1 MLRRATAGLLVVG
14 LGIGIWWLWPRG
26 DEAGPPSTSAGAAS
40 ITTTTQQSDE
50 TTTTVRTTTTNASHV
65 VETVEEAEAILREL
79 WFGWF
84 EGIYLEDEDRIREVV
99 ATEEQVQEARDAFGA
114 LPFTARP
121 DGRQI
126 DFTGLDVLLSDENCL
141 AIWSVSQANFLE
153 PGPPREG
160 VDIMRFIS
168 AQWRLQSSWR
178 FKNDLWEADCDVQ
191 L

>member
-99 ATEEQVQEARDAFGA
+99 ATEEQVQEAARSFGVEFLRA
-114 LPFTARP
+114 PQPGDISFSSSEILR
-121 DGRQI
+121 
-126 DFTGLDVLLSDENCL
+126 SDDQCL
-141 AIWSVSQANFLE
+141 AIWTALSLSGF
-153 PGPPREG
+153 REG
-160 VDIMRFIS
+160 SSENVHVIRRVEDHWVRLASWQHRNDIWIT
-168 AQWRLQSSWR
+168 
-178 FKNDLWEADCDVQ
+178 DCES
-191 L
+191 LL